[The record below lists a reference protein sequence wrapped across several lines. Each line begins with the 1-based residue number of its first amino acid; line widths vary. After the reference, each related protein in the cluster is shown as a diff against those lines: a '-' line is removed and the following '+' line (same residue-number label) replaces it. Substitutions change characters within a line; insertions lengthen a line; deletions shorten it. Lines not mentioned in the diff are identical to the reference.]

1 MKTVFL
7 MAFAAAA
14 LFLAG
19 CNSSIGVA
27 NGYGFTAP
35 GLILTKGVQ
44 GGTSE
49 LNIDA
54 LKRPYKN
61 LGRVAGEAV
70 QTNVLLLVTVGDAS
84 IEAAQNDALSRIKNA
99 DALINRN
106 FDIESWS
113 ILGLFTTATL
123 RVTGDAI
130 TYTDK

>member
-1 MKTVFL
+1 MKTIFL
-7 MAFAAAA
+7 AALAAAA

-35 GLILTKGVQ
+35 GLILTKGIQ

-54 LKRPYKN
+54 LKRPYKT
-61 LGRVAGEAV
+61 LGRVSGKAI

-84 IEAAQNDALSRIKNA
+84 IEAAQQDALARFKDA

-113 ILGLFTTATL
+113 LLGLFTTATL

-130 TYTDK
+130 KYSGN